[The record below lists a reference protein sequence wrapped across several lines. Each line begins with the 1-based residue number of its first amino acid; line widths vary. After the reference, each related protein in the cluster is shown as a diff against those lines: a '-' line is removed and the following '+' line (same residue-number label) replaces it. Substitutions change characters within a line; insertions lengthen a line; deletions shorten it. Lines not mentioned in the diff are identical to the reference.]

1 MYRRVFALL
10 AALFWLASAGA
21 LADAGHAGVADASD
35 MTDVIDVAPE
45 GLEPVTADRLN
56 AGVWEVAVDSSSSM
70 FKILGC
76 ALTVE
81 GEAMTACLTMKSDA
95 YLYLYP
101 GAPEEAAA
109 AEEAALIPL
118 ETGDGEYR
126 FTFPVPA
133 LDAGVACAA
142 FSARK
147 QLWYPRTLRFR
158 ADSLPA
164 EAWREAAVTAES
176 LGLADGAYT
185 VEATLEGG
193 RATLESPARLTV
205 SGGACTARIVFGTS
219 RIDYVLVDGE
229 KVLPAQAEGNAA
241 FSIPVAAFD
250 RRLPII
256 VDSTAITPAA
266 EVAYTICFD
275 SSTITPVDVLREG

>member
-1 MYRRVFALL
+1 MNKRIFALL
-10 AALFWLASAGA
+10 IALALLAGA
-21 LADAGHAGVADASD
+21 CALAETGHSGVADASD
-35 MTDVIDVAPE
+35 MTDVIDVVPE

-56 AGVWEVAVDSSSSM
+56 EGVWEVAVDSSSSM
-70 FKILGC
+70 FRILDC
-76 ALTVE
+76 ALTVQ
-81 GEAMTACLTMKSDA
+81 GETMTARLTMKSDA

-118 ETGDGEYR
+118 ETGDSEYR

-142 FSARK
+142 YSARK

-176 LGLADGAYT
+176 LGLPDGAYT

-205 SGGACTARIVFGTS
+205 SGGVCTAAIVFGTS

-229 KVLPAQAEGNAA
+229 RYLPAPAEGSVA
-241 FSIPVAAFD
+241 FSIPLAAFD

-266 EVAYTICFD
+266 EVPYTICFD
-275 SSTITPVDVLREG
+275 SSTITPVDVLRER